1 MRKNLIAA
9 AAAAAAL
16 SLPTLTPAQSAAPTE
31 AQASPH
37 TVTGSVAL
45 VSDYRFR
52 GISQTY
58 GLPAIQ
64 GGFDYAHASGLYAG
78 TWASNVYSTASNGI
92 GTSYTNGASLEWD
105 LYGGYKFEVAPGMT
119 LDVGGLYY
127 YYPGA
132 RWNNTERSSFDN
144 LELYIGASYKWFS
157 ARYSYALTD
166 YFGAKTA
173 TLGGACGIES
183 NGTTSTSNC
192 FGAAPG
198 SSKGSSYLDLGANFE
213 VKDKLVLGLHVGRA
227 TVQNYSLLD
236 YTDYKVSLSKEYRGF
251 NFGVAAIATDAKR
264 DVYRTS
270 TGSTSAPAGTYD
282 TSAPT
287 LVLSVSRTF

>member
-1 MRKNLIAA
+1 MRKTVFAA
-9 AAAAAAL
+9 AMAAAF
-16 SLPTLTPAQSAAPTE
+16 SLPSLVLAQAAPAAAE
-31 AQASPH
+31 ASAP
-37 TVTGSVAL
+37 TVTGNLSF

-58 GLPAIQ
+58 GLPAVQ
-64 GGFDYAHASGLYAG
+64 GGFDYAHASGAYLG

-105 LYGGYKFEVAPGMT
+105 FYGGYKFEAAKDLA
-119 LDVGGLYY
+119 LDVGALYY

-132 RWNNTERSSFDN
+132 HWNNTDRTSFDN
-144 LELYIGASYKWFS
+144 LELYIAASYKWFS
-157 ARYSYALTD
+157 VKYSHALTD

-173 TLGGACGIES
+173 TLGGVCGIEAD
-183 NGTTSTSNC
+183 GTTATSNC

-198 SSKGSSYLDLGANFE
+198 SSKGSSYLDLNANFE
-213 VKDKLVLGLHVGRA
+213 VSDKLVLGLHAGHA

-236 YTDYKVSLSKEYRGF
+236 YSDYKVSLSKEFQGF
-251 NFGVAAIATDAKR
+251 NLGIAAVGTDAKR
-264 DVYRTS
+264 NVYRTT
-270 TGSTSAPAGTYD
+270 TGTTTAPTGTYD

-287 LVLSVSRTF
+287 LVLSVSKTF

>member
-9 AAAAAAL
+9 AAAVAAL
-16 SLPTLTPAQSAAPTE
+16 SLPALVLAQSAASVET
-31 AQASPH
+31 QTGPH
-37 TVTGSVAL
+37 AVTGNVTL

-52 GISQTY
+52 GISQTF

-105 LYGGYKFEVAPGMT
+105 LYGGYKFEAAPGVT

-132 RWNNTERSSFDN
+132 HWNNAERSSFDN
-144 LELYIGASYKWFS
+144 FELYIGASYKWFS
-157 ARYSYALTD
+157 AKYSYALTD
-166 YFGAKTA
+166 YFGAKSA
-173 TLGGACGIES
+173 TLGGACGIDT
-183 NGTTSTSNC
+183 NGTTPTSNC

-198 SSKGSSYLDLGANFE
+198 SSKGSGYLDLGANFE
-213 VKDKLVLGLHVGRA
+213 VADKLVLGLHVGRA
-227 TVQNYSLLD
+227 TVQNYGLLD
-236 YTDYKVSLSKEYRGF
+236 YTDYKVSLSKEHKGF
-251 NFGVAAIATDAKR
+251 ILGVAVIGTDAKR
-264 DVYRTS
+264 DVYRTT
-270 TGSTSAPAGTYD
+270 TGSTSAPTGTYD

-287 LVLSVSRTF
+287 VVLSVSRTF

>member
-9 AAAAAAL
+9 AIASL
-16 SLPTLTPAQSAAPTE
+16 SLPSLVLAQSAAPTE
-31 AQASPH
+31 TQASPH
-37 TVTGSVAL
+37 TVPGNVAF

-52 GISQTY
+52 GISQTF

-78 TWASNVYSTASNGI
+78 IWASNVYSTASNGI
-92 GTSYTNGASLEWD
+92 GTSYNNGAGLEWD
-105 LYGGYKFEVAPGMT
+105 LYGGYKFEVAPEVT
-119 LDVGGLYY
+119 LDIGGLYY

-132 RWNNTERSSFDN
+132 RWNNAERSSFDN
-144 LELYIGASYKWFS
+144 FELYVGASYKWFS
-157 ARYSYALTD
+157 AKYSYALTD

-173 TLGGACGIES
+173 TLGGACGIDT
-183 NGTTSTSNC
+183 NGTTSTANC

-213 VKDKLVLGLHVGRA
+213 VADKLMLGLHVGRL

-251 NFGVAAIATDAKR
+251 NFGIAAISTDAKR
-264 DVYRTS
+264 DVYRTT
-270 TGSTSAPAGTYD
+270 TGSTSAPTSTYD

-287 LVLSVSRTF
+287 FVVSVSKTF